1 MASDRIMMGLDI
13 GSSWTR
19 AVIGSV
25 GREGNLMIDALC
37 EKPTEG
43 VRSGSIVNIEQTLRT
58 INSVISDA
66 ELQAG
71 CEVHSVILGVGGDHI
86 QGIQSVGVVG
96 INSKEQEIK
105 KDDIYRSLD
114 VARARELPQD
124 REFLHTLVQDFQVD
138 SRSGIKDPI
147 DMLGRR
153 LESRVLLITGSSS
166 ICQNQRKCVQR
177 AGLQVQRLM
186 LQSVADSE
194 VVLSSEDKEMG
205 TIIINIGFGTTNMI
219 AYSGGS
225 PIYAGGVG
233 FGGDS
238 ITSDLSYILNKPKQ
252 VAEQIKCQ
260 SGSCYV
266 PAVNPDDMVIIPQV
280 GGLPPIKMPK
290 RALAE
295 IIEPRMAE
303 IFTLLSMELEKC
315 ETKGNYGGG
324 IVLVGGGSLLSGVT
338 DLASEIFRLPARI
351 GFPEA
356 IGGLDRSYIDPKY
369 STVLGLLKSEARKIS
384 NQSSQGNR
392 KEEKSTFASKLKG
405 LFGKLF

>member
-71 CEVHSVILGVGGDHI
+71 CEVHSAILGVGGDHI

-138 SRSGIKDPI
+138 SRSRIKDPI

-324 IVLVGGGSLLSGVT
+324 TVLVGGGSLLSGVT

>member
-43 VRSGSIVNIEQTLRT
+43 VRSGTIVNIEQTLRT

-71 CEVHSVILGVGGDHI
+71 CEVHSAILGVGGDHI

-147 DMLGRR
+147 DTR
-153 LESRVLLITGSSS
+153 
-166 ICQNQRKCVQR
+166 
-177 AGLQVQRLM
+177 
-186 LQSVADSE
+186 
-194 VVLSSEDKEMG
+194 
-205 TIIINIGFGTTNMI
+205 TT
-219 AYSGGS
+219 S
-225 PIYAGGVG
+225 
-233 FGGDS
+233 
-238 ITSDLSYILNKPKQ
+238 
-252 VAEQIKCQ
+252 
-260 SGSCYV
+260 
-266 PAVNPDDMVIIPQV
+266 
-280 GGLPPIKMPK
+280 
-290 RALAE
+290 
-295 IIEPRMAE
+295 
-303 IFTLLSMELEKC
+303 
-315 ETKGNYGGG
+315 
-324 IVLVGGGSLLSGVT
+324 
-338 DLASEIFRLPARI
+338 
-351 GFPEA
+351 
-356 IGGLDRSYIDPKY
+356 
-369 STVLGLLKSEARKIS
+369 
-384 NQSSQGNR
+384 
-392 KEEKSTFASKLKG
+392 
-405 LFGKLF
+405 